1 MAKRKDADSQR
12 YRWYEDDR
20 SGFQYGF
27 QPITSKPNKYSRESG
42 KPITDLGL
50 KVSPLSYDTP
60 PPSKKSLGGEGDVS
74 GSPRD
79 NSNPS
84 PASDVY
90 VIPPES
96 TKVIVTVTSS
106 NSIAWNTNPIVYLFT
121 TTNLI
126 MAVNPQFVS
135 GKQGQLIAVQC
146 VGSSIT
152 LKSGSGLTF
161 DFTASQIRMDSGGIA
176 TLLYNATDSTWHIT
190 SFNPTGG
197 F

>member
-42 KPITDLGL
+42 KPIEQAGL
-50 KVSPLSYDTP
+50 KVSPESYDTP
-60 PPSKKSLGGEGDVS
+60 PPSKKSLGGADVS

-106 NSIAWNTNPIVYLFT
+106 NSIAWNTEPVVYLYT
-121 TTNLI
+121 STNLV
-126 MAVNPQFVS
+126 MAVNPQFVQ
-135 GKQGQLIAVQC
+135 GQQGQLIAVEC

-152 LKSGSGLTF
+152 IKAGSGLTF
-161 DFTASQIRMDSGGIA
+161 DGGGSQIKMNSGGIA
-176 TLLYNATDSTWHIT
+176 TLLYNQTDSTWHVT